1 MLHIIKGFDPSKQ
14 FELESAFR
22 FRNEAFVEEA
32 GWENLRRPD
41 RREIDQFDTGDTI
54 HILAMK
60 DGQVEAYS
68 RLNPTIKP
76 HVLSEIYPGLASR
89 GLIRDPKAWE
99 WSRMGTAK
107 RARGAGRG
115 WHSPIGLLLRSVAY
129 AALKFDIHT
138 LVWQAHPGWI
148 TRASELGFDPLPMGL
163 PRIIAGEPVI
173 AAHMDVTL
181 NVFARMD
188 ALNLPRTALADPSPC
203 EWSDLIAPL
212 PHVEHA

>member
-1 MLHIIKGFDPSKQ
+1 MLHIIKGFDSSKQ
-14 FELESAFR
+14 FELELAFR

-41 RREIDQFDTGDTI
+41 RREIDQFDTDDTI

-60 DGQVEAYS
+60 DEQVQAYS

-76 HVLSEIYPGLASR
+76 HVLSEVYPGLASR
-89 GLIRDPKAWE
+89 GLIRDPRAWE

-115 WHSPIGLLLRSVAY
+115 WNGPIGLLLRSVAY
-129 AALKFDIHT
+129 VALKFDIQT

-148 TRASELGFDPLPMGL
+148 TRASELGFDPFPMGL
-163 PRIIAGEPVI
+163 PKTIAGEPVI
-173 AAHMDVTL
+173 AAHMAVNL
-181 NVFARMD
+181 GVFVRMD
-188 ALNLPRTALADPSPC
+188 ALNLPRTGLADPAPC
-203 EWSDLIAPL
+203 EWSDLITPMQQI
-212 PHVEHA
+212 HA